1 MNYEKIFPR
10 FLRYISVILI
20 IAFGIITILASGGG
34 DEEDEEMATSW
45 EKMIGPEGGTVEVT
59 ESFSPIYG
67 MKIEIPA
74 GALAEPATIIISE
87 PESYELLDALPTGL
101 EGYYAVT
108 ISSDA
113 PFLQDVKITFPINEI
128 QSNDSEVL
136 SAFYYQT
143 SNESW
148 TIVPSTQITEDQLI
162 IETDHLSL
170 WSWGIVN
177 LEEVEQETVATA
189 IDEFFGGYNELR
201 TAVENK
207 IMPLISTFNDLTS
220 MIENWYYCEDRQ
232 NIANLLNNYIGETE
246 SGIDAIL
253 NSPGLLNACEW
264 PEWVQDPLDPNHW
277 VHVPYDPYCTL
288 NHMLFTDDQMRLKK
302 WAEVEIKAFFGEIFW
317 SWLPGFGGLAGDV
330 LMTTVGKSLI
340 EGQYRYAVE
349 HELGC
354 DYRCVFKNG
363 GFVFIYDVV
372 VCNLSYMALFAMEV
386 VESHHPCIP

>member
-1 MNYEKIFPR
+1 
-10 FLRYISVILI
+10 VILI

-45 EKMIGPEGGTVEVT
+45 EKVIGPEGGTVEVT
-59 ESFSPIYG
+59 EPSISIYG

-87 PESYELLDALPTGL
+87 PESTELLDALPTGL
-101 EGYYAVT
+101 IGYYAVT
-108 ISSDA
+108 ISSDS
-113 PFLQDVKITFPINEI
+113 PFLQDVKITFPIQGI
-128 QSNDSEVL
+128 PSNDGEIL

-143 SNESW
+143 SNGSW
-148 TIVPSTQITEDQLI
+148 TIVSSTQINENQLI

-170 WSWGIVN
+170 WSWGTVN
-177 LEEVEQETVATA
+177 LEEVEQETVTTA

-207 IMPLISTFNDLTS
+207 IMPFISTFSDLTS
-220 MIENWYYCEDRQ
+220 MLENWLLCEDRQ
-232 NIANLLNNYIGETE
+232 NIANLLNNIISETE
-246 SGIDAIL
+246 SEIDAYL
-253 NSPGLLNACEW
+253 NSPGLLIACKW
-264 PEWVQDPLDPNHW
+264 DEWVQDPFDPNHW

-288 NHMLFTDDQMRLKK
+288 THMLVTDEQMRLKK
-302 WAEVEIKAFFGEIFW
+302 WAEVEIRAFFGEIFW
-317 SWLPGFGGLAGDV
+317 NALPGGGGVAGDV
-330 LMTTVGKSLI
+330 LMNAVGKSLI

-363 GFVFIYDVV
+363 GFDFIFDVV
-372 VCNLSYMALFAMEV
+372 VCNLSYMALFAMDI
-386 VESHHPCIP
+386 VESHHPCFP

>member
-20 IAFGIITILASGGG
+20 IAFGIITILASCGGG

-45 EKMIGPEGGTVEVT
+45 EKVIGPEGGTVEVT
-59 ESFSPIYG
+59 ESYSPIYG

-87 PESYELLDALPTGL
+87 PESTELLDALPTGL
-101 EGYYAVT
+101 IGYYAVT
-108 ISSDA
+108 ISSDT
-113 PFLQDVKITFPINEI
+113 PFLQDVKITFPIQGI
-128 QSNDSEVL
+128 PGNDGEVL

-143 SNESW
+143 SNGSW
-148 TIVPSTQITEDQLI
+148 TIVPSIQINENQLI

-177 LEEVEQETVATA
+177 LEEVEQETVTTA

-207 IMPLISTFNDLTS
+207 IMPFISTFNDLTS
-220 MIENWYYCEDRQ
+220 MYENWYYCEDRQ
-232 NIANLLNNYIGETE
+232 NIANLLNNIISGTE
-246 SGIDAIL
+246 SEIDAYL
-253 NSPGLLNACEW
+253 NTPGVFLACGW
-264 PEWVQDPLDPNHW
+264 DPF
-277 VHVPYDPYCTL
+277 CTL
-288 NHMLFTDDQMRLKK
+288 SHMLITDDQMRLKK
-302 WAEVEIKAFFGEIFW
+302 WAEIEIRAFFGEIFW
-317 SWLPGFGGLAGDV
+317 SWLPGFGGLGGDV
-330 LMTTVGKSLI
+330 LMTAVGKALI

-363 GFVFIYDVV
+363 GFDFIFDVV
-372 VCNLSYMALFAMEV
+372 VCNLSYMALFAMDI
-386 VESHHPCIP
+386 VESHHPCINP